1 MSNLTSDELHHAGRK
16 GMKWGM
22 NIFGR
27 RQPKG
32 GVRGKR
38 GAKPEQQNIKM
49 PKKTRRSVDERLRE
63 AEFRDAY
70 RTRDNMSTKALKSKI
85 ARLEAEQR
93 FKQLVEAPEK
103 ARLEALQKK
112 KQARLAFIGKVGSAA
127 LDVYSK
133 APSSIAGRN
142 LSGQAAK
149 DAIEAFKKRQE
160 WAKAFK
166 DVPTTMTKFTQSI
179 NIGGV
184 DVYIPES
191 VQNRFMIQH
200 AGRKG
205 MKWGRHIFGDPNKRA
220 FNKAVRGTRRAVKA
234 FDKLQ
239 KNGRLRDN
247 NILAESESINSVM
260 TKGGVKYNPKIHNSA
275 AMRDIK
281 TIIRNNKI
289 LKDRTLGTDKDS
301 IAIEKAANV
310 LNYGSKGNKNSLGKL
325 ASNSTDSKSGLKRES
340 RRLFKE
346 VNSLNKDHRKG
357 RISDSDYSKQLKEAE
372 SRQQKNSKLRGYDT
386 ASYSGKGMDPARRS
400 KYNKDGRI
408 SRALETAG
416 IIGPSGATA
425 FAISRRVAI
434 ENILRPAADNAV
446 LGAVAKGASFVGTQN
461 AANAAINAALPS
473 ALSTIGGATTGV
485 SLGIYGKRKYD
496 EYNSQ
501 QDQGKRLFKT
511 SAPSRY
517 SKDKIDPNVR
527 KSIISTINNHEH
539 TSYSVKD
546 QNGKE
551 TISANIKRYSKP
563 SWDFSGNGP
572 TFSDGIVSKKW
583 RSGAI
588 NHTGVNMGEIINGV
602 YIPSQ
607 DELLLH
613 YGKKG
618 MKWKK
623 RKGQLT
629 EEELAAG
636 NDNPGGNVL
645 REEERRYKEAA
656 KNALNKVKGGIQDG
670 KAKNK
675 SEQKYL
681 DQHNDAMRKMLKA
694 KENADKADSIAKK
707 NGAGKKKANGQ
718 DTSSLRKEESRYKKE
733 AKDAFNKIKGGV
745 QNGKAKNKSEQKYLD
760 QHNAATSK
768 MLKAKEKADKA
779 EAKTKK
785 KVKHSATSE
794 DTLLH
799 YGKKGMKWKKKGGGS
814 DLMTPTEAAANEA
827 RVKKD
832 DKTYNYN
839 LKMRDE
845 AIKNALKRGASGK
858 EIRRLQDM
866 RVEDQRKVD
875 MNNRH
880 KKALK
885 NKDNRRSSYSR
896 EVTVADAKSGKLKT
910 YKY

>member
-38 GAKPEQQNIKM
+38 GAKPEQQNVKM
-49 PKKTRRSVDERLRE
+49 PKKPRRSVDERLRE

-179 NIGGV
+179 NVGGV
-184 DVYIPES
+184 DVYIPETI
-191 VQNRFMIQH
+191 QNRFMIQH

-205 MKWGRHIFGDPNKRA
+205 MKWGMNIFGKRDRYA
-220 FNKAVRGTRRAVKA
+220 RNNFSKEHYQTYKYVRERVKKGKSEYKLSKKIHRLTKDLYDSQPTEQNRLLTNVAYDARKDAKATRKKYKGSVKKIFNKYSETD
-234 FDKLQ
+234 FDL
-239 KNGRLRDN
+239 
-247 NILAESESINSVM
+247 
-260 TKGGVKYNPKIHNSA
+260 KGG
-275 AMRDIK
+275 
-281 TIIRNNKI
+281 
-289 LKDRTLGTDKDS
+289 L
-301 IAIEKAANV
+301 
-310 LNYGSKGNKNSLGKL
+310 
-325 ASNSTDSKSGLKRES
+325 
-340 RRLFKE
+340 
-346 VNSLNKDHRKG
+346 
-357 RISDSDYSKQLKEAE
+357 
-372 SRQQKNSKLRGYDT
+372 
-386 ASYSGKGMDPARRS
+386 
-400 KYNKDGRI
+400 
-408 SRALETAG
+408 
-416 IIGPSGATA
+416 
-425 FAISRRVAI
+425 
-434 ENILRPAADNAV
+434 
-446 LGAVAKGASFVGTQN
+446 TQ
-461 AANAAINAALPS
+461 S
-473 ALSTIGGATTGV
+473 
-485 SLGIYGKRKYD
+485 
-496 EYNSQ
+496 
-501 QDQGKRLFKT
+501 
-511 SAPSRY
+511 
-517 SKDKIDPNVR
+517 
-527 KSIISTINNHEH
+527 
-539 TSYSVKD
+539 
-546 QNGKE
+546 
-551 TISANIKRYSKP
+551 
-563 SWDFSGNGP
+563 
-572 TFSDGIVSKKW
+572 
-583 RSGAI
+583 
-588 NHTGVNMGEIINGV
+588 GVNMGETINGV

-607 DELLLH
+607 DDLLLH

-636 NDNPGGNVL
+636 NDNPGGNV
-645 REEERRYKEAA
+645 
-656 KNALNKVKGGIQDG
+656 
-670 KAKNK
+670 
-675 SEQKYL
+675 
-681 DQHNDAMRKMLKA
+681 
-694 KENADKADSIAKK
+694 
-707 NGAGKKKANGQ
+707 
-718 DTSSLRKEESRYKKE
+718 LRKEESRYKKE

-785 KVKHSATSE
+785 KVKHSGISE

-799 YGKKGMKWKKKGGGS
+799 YGKKGMKWKKKGGVS
-814 DLMTPTEAAANEA
+814 DLMTPAEAAANEA

-832 DKTYNYN
+832 DKAYNYN

>member
-1 MSNLTSDELHHAGRK
+1 MSNLTSDELHHSGRK

-38 GAKPEQQNIKM
+38 GAKPEQQNVKM

-103 ARLEALQKK
+103 ARLKALQKK
-112 KQARLAFIGKVGSAA
+112 KQARLTFIGKVGSAA

-179 NIGGV
+179 NVAGV

-205 MKWGRHIFGDPNKRA
+205 MKWGMNIFGKRDRYA
-220 FNKAVRGTRRAVKA
+220 RNNFSKEHYQTYKYVRERVKKGKSEY
-234 FDKLQ
+234 KLS
-239 KNGRLRDN
+239 K
-247 NILAESESINSVM
+247 
-260 TKGGVKYNPKIHNSA
+260 KIHNL
-275 AMRDIK
+275 
-281 TIIRNNKI
+281 T
-289 LKDRTLGTDKDS
+289 KDLYDSQPTEENRLLTNVVYDARKD
-301 IAIEKAANV
+301 AKATRKK
-310 LNYGSKGNKNSLGKL
+310 YKG
-325 ASNSTDSKSGLKRES
+325 
-340 RRLFKE
+340 
-346 VNSLNKDHRKG
+346 
-357 RISDSDYSKQLKEAE
+357 
-372 SRQQKNSKLRGYDT
+372 
-386 ASYSGKGMDPARRS
+386 
-400 KYNKDGRI
+400 
-408 SRALETAG
+408 
-416 IIGPSGATA
+416 
-425 FAISRRVAI
+425 
-434 ENILRPAADNAV
+434 
-446 LGAVAKGASFVGTQN
+446 
-461 AANAAINAALPS
+461 
-473 ALSTIGGATTGV
+473 
-485 SLGIYGKRKYD
+485 
-496 EYNSQ
+496 
-501 QDQGKRLFKT
+501 
-511 SAPSRY
+511 
-517 SKDKIDPNVR
+517 
-527 KSIISTINNHEH
+527 
-539 TSYSVKD
+539 SVKKIF
-546 QNGKE
+546 NKYSE
-551 TISANIKRYSKP
+551 T
-563 SWDFSGNGP
+563 DFDLKGGLTQS
-572 TFSDGIVSKKW
+572 
-583 RSGAI
+583 
-588 NHTGVNMGEIINGV
+588 GVNMGETINGV

-607 DELLLH
+607 EDLLLH

-623 RKGQLT
+623 HLT
-629 EEELAAG
+629 NGVNSALEGIENVVNWVDDQTFDKNRERGLKDRSESNKRRI
-636 NDNPGGNVL
+636 NDPKYGRTYNTASDPIDGKKNVDVKRAL
-645 REEERRYKEAA
+645 REGRDNVVPSRTREGMKQE
-656 KNALNKVKGGIQDG
+656 NKYIEKIRKRVK
-670 KAKNK
+670 
-675 SEQKYL
+675 L
-681 DQHNDAMRKMLKA
+681 PRLKQ
-694 KENADKADSIAKK
+694 SI
-707 NGAGKKKANGQ
+707 
-718 DTSSLRKEESRYKKE
+718 S
-733 AKDAFNKIKGGV
+733 
-745 QNGKAKNKSEQKYLD
+745 
-760 QHNAATSK
+760 
-768 MLKAKEKADKA
+768 
-779 EAKTKK
+779 
-785 KVKHSATSE
+785 SE

-814 DLMTPTEAAANEA
+814 DLTTPAEAAANEA

-845 AIKNALKRGASGK
+845 AIKNAIKRGASVK

-896 EVTVADAKSGKLKT
+896 EVIVADAKSGKLKT